1 MPLQQSA
8 PTTLLANRIC
18 QCIGT
23 RIDIS
28 PVKVGVSSPISLSA
42 IIASALSRNGC
53 SRAWGSHA
61 SRVLS
66 EPSRRGLQPTKF
78 FPPNGENKE
87 GDTSVWR
94 DDKHHTPE
102 ACAPLFNCIVPAKS
116 EYQKQVTD
124 PTRDGL
130 RMCVGEAA
138 HLLRS
143 SAACSPE
150 IASSKTISVDPVCVS
165 WVRRKIEKA
174 AAALSCCDS
183 PSLKRSFRASRIDQS
198 IERNRNIRI
207 NWNVRAVDAAIG
219 DIHPICIR

>member
-1 MPLQQSA
+1 VSLKDSFQTLPHFGTLTHCLQPRINWMISTIAVFQFSTIRQMTYTVFDQLRACNKMSLLPTPVGRARSDA
-8 PTTLLANRIC
+8 PYHQRHFV
-18 QCIGT
+18 
-23 RIDIS
+23 RRS
-28 PVKVGVSSPISLSA
+28 KPE
-42 IIASALSRNGC
+42 RC

-94 DDKHHTPE
+94 DAKHHTPE

-165 WVRRKIEKA
+165 
-174 AAALSCCDS
+174 
-183 PSLKRSFRASRIDQS
+183 
-198 IERNRNIRI
+198 
-207 NWNVRAVDAAIG
+207 
-219 DIHPICIR
+219 